1 MPPGPLATH
10 KAASDSLSLA
20 TSMVRLQGQMG
31 QLTTAV
37 EGLREEWEEAAGS
50 IRGDREAIR
59 WANTCSMPELE
70 CA

>member
-1 MPPGPLATH
+1 
-10 KAASDSLSLA
+10 
-20 TSMVRLQGQMG
+20 MVRLQGQMG